1 MDSSVLDLTFLTETE
16 KNLILEVLNRDEAI
30 QKKED
35 ERITWVLLVVGDKSN
50 V

>member
-35 ERITWVLLVVGDKSN
+35 ERIT
-50 V
+50 